1 MPYKEY
7 ALRAP
12 TIQDAIDSAKAALQD
27 AGLDPYELNLL
38 REDEDG
44 NDELGRIVDVVEP
57 GRWHTEDPEWDYTT
71 APPTKISEG
80 VVGNYALVNVRTRN
94 AELQAFID
102 QLTPKDPK
110 KQPSEIPPEEK
121 IGTGLH
127 RIDETQ
133 ISSPERVWA
142 TV

>member
-12 TIQDAIDSAKAALQD
+12 TISDAISSAKAALED

-38 REDEDG
+38 RENDGG

-57 GRWHTEDPEWDYTT
+57 GRWHIEDPTFDEDGTQT
-71 APPTKISEG
+71 DPGTKG
-80 VVGNYALVNVRTRN
+80 DYALINVRTRN
-94 AELQAFID
+94 AALQEFIE
-102 QLTPKDPK
+102 QFTPKDPK
-110 KQPSEIPPEEK
+110 KQPDEIPPEEK

-127 RIDETQ
+127 RIDADQ